1 MLLSIFLS
9 FVLVRKLGDKKCA
22 TLMVAF
28 IVVASFF
35 SAFGWI
41 TTHQRT
47 DFTHKTVQ
55 WYRFHPVPLSFP
67 VYASVLYDLTAW
79 PLPIDLSR
87 ITYQIDFLT
96 FEITRLTTYYSSFT
110 LWDASVYYSLFLSLN
125 IVGAFIGYWINRS
138 TTPKDIQR
146 TRLNNNQTNNRAHTH

>member
-9 FVLVRKLGDKKCA
+9 FVLARKLGDKKCA
-22 TLMVAF
+22 TLIVAF
-28 IVVASFF
+28 AVVASFF

-47 DFTHKTVQ
+47 DFTNKTVQ

-67 VYASVLYDLTAW
+67 VYASVLYDLTAR